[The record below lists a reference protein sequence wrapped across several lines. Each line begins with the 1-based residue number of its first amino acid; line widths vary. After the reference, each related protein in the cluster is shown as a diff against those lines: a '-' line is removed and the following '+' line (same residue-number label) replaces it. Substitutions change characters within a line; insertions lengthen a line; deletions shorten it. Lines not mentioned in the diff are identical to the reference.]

1 MLRRIGNRGIAATEF
16 AMVAPVLLL
25 LLLGTF
31 DVANLVQ
38 TTIQLE
44 RATRAGAQLAA
55 ADSSNL
61 SAIRQQVIAA
71 WPELTLEDVPLPV
84 HACECA
90 GVAVACGGT
99 CAGGLVQTV
108 TVTAQRS
115 LSPFLLSA
123 MSLGRSS
130 AVVRLR

>member
-1 MLRRIGNRGIAATEF
+1 MLRRIGHRGIAATEF
-16 AMVAPVLLL
+16 ALVAPVLLL

-31 DVANLVQ
+31 DAANLVQ

-61 SAIRQQVIAA
+61 SAIRQQVIAT

-90 GVAVACGGT
+90 GVVVACGGT
-99 CAGGLVQTV
+99 CAGGLVQTI

-123 MSLGRSS
+123 MSPGRSS

>member
-1 MLRRIGNRGIAATEF
+1 MLRRIGHRGIAATEF
-16 AMVAPVLLL
+16 ALVAPVLLL

-31 DVANLVQ
+31 DAANLVQ

-84 HACECA
+84 HACECT
-90 GVAVACGGT
+90 GVVVACGGT
-99 CAGGLVQTV
+99 CAGGLVQTI

-115 LSPFLLSA
+115 LSPFLLPA